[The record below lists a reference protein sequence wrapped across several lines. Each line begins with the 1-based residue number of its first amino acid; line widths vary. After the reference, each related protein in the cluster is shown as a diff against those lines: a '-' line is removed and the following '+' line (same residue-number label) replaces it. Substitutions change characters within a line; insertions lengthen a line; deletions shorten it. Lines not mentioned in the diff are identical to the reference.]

1 MDFEDAPVVM
11 LGKKAIAIDYTMSP
25 VICDVVC
32 DGDNEYIDWD
42 TADPIYWEDLNPTT
56 YDIYHKTVEFLLDF
70 HLSPSYTK

>member
-11 LGKKAIAIDYTMSP
+11 LGSKAIAIDYTMSP

-42 TADPIYWEDLNPTT
+42 TADSIYWEDLNPTT
-56 YDIYHKTVEFLLDF
+56 YEIYHKTVEFLLDF